1 MLPNE
6 MRGGAS
12 QQSNMELGSLGARG
26 TQDLNG
32 GIGGFGGLEGAQQL
46 GGQSQAASM
55 EQAPLGGTER
65 TGFGGAMEAGAMGQE
80 ALGQAALGGGG
91 RLSESA
97 VSRMTDGSL
106 QGGGPL
112 QGMQGVQ
119 DVQGMQGMTSA
130 FTGGQQVQGGML
142 SDGGGVSALQGQGM
156 MGGGLQS
163 SSLQGGLQSMMGGGL
178 TGLQAMGGGAELGQ
192 QQMSF
197 KKVSEHLKCL
207 YICTRGC
214 TNSLPPSFLQRHAG
228 TAILFDKSF
237 AKFTALSI
245 VMLLVI

>member
-1 MLPNE
+1 
-6 MRGGAS
+6 MRGAS

-26 TQDLNG
+26 SQSLNG
-32 GIGGFGGLEGAQQL
+32 GVGGLGGLEGAQQL
-46 GGQSQAASM
+46 VGQSQAAPM
-55 EQAPLGGTER
+55 EQVPIGGSER

-91 RLSESA
+91 RLSESPI
-97 VSRMTDGSL
+97 SRMTEGSLGGGGSL
-106 QGGGPL
+106 QGMQGVQDV

-142 SDGGGVSALQGQGM
+142 SDGGGVSALQGQSV

-163 SSLQGGLQSMMGGGL
+163 SSLQGGGLQGGLQGMMGGGL
-178 TGLQAMGGGAELGQ
+178 TGLSAMGGGAEFGQ

-197 KKVSEHLKCL
+197 KKVSK
-207 YICTRGC
+207 
-214 TNSLPPSFLQRHAG
+214 LQFINIWNACRY
-228 TAILFDKSF
+228 FY
-237 AKFTALSI
+237 
-245 VMLLVI
+245 VY